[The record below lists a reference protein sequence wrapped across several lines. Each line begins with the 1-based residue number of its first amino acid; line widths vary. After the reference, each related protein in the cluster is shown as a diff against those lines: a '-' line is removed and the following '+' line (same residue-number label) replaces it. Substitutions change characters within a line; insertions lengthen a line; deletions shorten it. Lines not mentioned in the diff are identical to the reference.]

1 MDPIPDI
8 NIQVRNIDIPP
19 TQIWDVNVPSTIPR
33 VVPVTTQIGTPVV
46 NMPGCVTAH
55 EKSDKND
62 TIVSDDPKGAK
73 IFCDGTVPSFNPI
86 QYEPENM
93 TFEQSA
99 PVPKIPGPPETPA
112 PKTPEIPKT
121 DPVTAVTEE
130 TVEEVPDT
138 DWVEEYLPPVSTV
151 TTTASI
157 AVVATTSALLAKP
170 LADLLLKL
178 IKPTIKK
185 VLTKVQKMIGKKIK
199 VYSLRERR
207 GQQRSRNK
215 AVRVLKGRE

>member
-8 NIQVRNIDIPP
+8 NIQLRNIDIPP

-33 VVPVTTQIGTPVV
+33 VVPVTTQIGTPIV

>member
-8 NIQVRNIDIPP
+8 NVQIRNISIPE
-19 TQIWDVNVPSTIPR
+19 TQIWDVRVPNTIPR
-33 VVPVTTQIGTPVV
+33 TVPVTTLIGTPVV
-46 NMPGCVTAH
+46 NLPGCVTAH

-93 TFEQSA
+93 TFEQSS
-99 PVPKIPGPPETPA
+99 PVPKVPGPPETPP

-157 AVVATTSALLAKP
+157 AVVAATSALLAKP

-185 VLTKVQKMIGKKIK
+185 VVTKVQKMIGKKIK

>member
-8 NIQVRNIDIPP
+8 NIQIRNIDIPP

-33 VVPVTTQIGTPVV
+33 VVPVTTQIGTPIV

-62 TIVSDDPKGAK
+62 TIISDDPKGAK

>member
-8 NIQVRNIDIPP
+8 NINLRSIDIPE
-19 TQIWDVNVPSTIPR
+19 TQIWDVQVPNTIPR
-33 VVPVTTQIGTPVV
+33 VVPVTQLIGTPVV

-55 EKSDKND
+55 EKSGRND
-62 TIVSDDPKGAK
+62 TIVDDDPKGTK
-73 IFCDGTVPSFNPI
+73 VFCDGQVPSYDPI
-86 QYEPENM
+86 QYEPEQM
-93 TFEQSA
+93 VITRPSE
-99 PVPKIPGPPETPA
+99 VPKVPSPEAPTPP
-112 PKTPEIPKT
+112 TPEIPKT
-121 DPVTAVTEE
+121 PPQTAIVEE
-130 TVEEVPDT
+130 TKPEPEPEIPWT
-138 DWVEEYLPPVSTV
+138 EEYLPPLGTV

-185 VLTKVQKMIGKKIK
+185 VITKAKKMLGKKIK
-199 VYSLRERR
+199 VESLRERR

>member
-8 NIQVRNIDIPP
+8 NVQIRNISIPE
-19 TQIWDVNVPSTIPR
+19 TQIWDVQVPNTIPR
-33 VVPVTTQIGTPVV
+33 TVPVTTLIGTPVV
-46 NMPGCVTAH
+46 NLPGCVTAH

-73 IFCDGTVPSFNPI
+73 IFCDGSVPSFNPI

-93 TFEQSA
+93 TFEQSS
-99 PVPKIPGPPETPA
+99 PVPKVPGPPETPP

-157 AVVATTSALLAKP
+157 AVVAATSALLAKP

-185 VLTKVQKMIGKKIK
+185 VVTKVQKMIGKKIK

>member
-1 MDPIPDI
+1 MGSEMCIRD
-8 NIQVRNIDIPP
+8 
-19 TQIWDVNVPSTIPR
+19 S
-33 VVPVTTQIGTPVV
+33 
-46 NMPGCVTAH
+46 PGCVTAH

-73 IFCDGTVPSFNPI
+73 VFCDGQVPSFDPI

-93 TFEQSA
+93 VIERTA
-99 PVPKIPGPPETPA
+99 PVPKVPSPEAPTPQ
-112 PKTPEIPKT
+112 TPEIPKT
-121 DPVTAVTEE
+121 PPQTAIVEE
-130 TVEEVPDT
+130 TKPEPEPEIPWT
-138 DWVEEYLPPVSTV
+138 EEYLPPLGTV

-185 VLTKVQKMIGKKIK
+185 VITKAKKMLGKKIK
-199 VYSLRERR
+199 VESLRERR

>member
-33 VVPVTTQIGTPVV
+33 VVPVTTQIGTPIV

>member
-8 NIQVRNIDIPP
+8 NVQIRNISIPE
-19 TQIWDVNVPSTIPR
+19 TQIWDVQVPNTIPR
-33 VVPVTTQIGTPVV
+33 TVPVTTLIGTPVV
-46 NMPGCVTAH
+46 NLPGCVTAH

-93 TFEQSA
+93 TFEQSS
-99 PVPKIPGPPETPA
+99 PVPKVPGPPETPA

-157 AVVATTSALLAKP
+157 AVVAATSALLAKP

-185 VLTKVQKMIGKKIK
+185 VVTKVQKMIGKKIK

>member
-1 MDPIPDI
+1 MSKFLI
-8 NIQVRNIDIPP
+8 RFLEL
-19 TQIWDVNVPSTIPR
+19 
-33 VVPVTTQIGTPVV
+33 VPVTTQIGTPIV
-46 NMPGCVTAH
+46 NLPGCVTAH

-93 TFEQSA
+93 TFEQSS
-99 PVPKIPGPPETPA
+99 PVPKVPGPPETPP

-157 AVVATTSALLAKP
+157 AVVAVYLSTVGETVGRSFVETNQTNDQESADESP
-170 LADLLLKL
+170 EDDW
-178 IKPTIKK
+178 
-185 VLTKVQKMIGKKIK
+185 
-199 VYSLRERR
+199 
-207 GQQRSRNK
+207 
-215 AVRVLKGRE
+215 

>member
-8 NIQVRNIDIPP
+8 NVQIRNISIPE
-19 TQIWDVNVPSTIPR
+19 TQIWDVQVPNTIPR
-33 VVPVTTQIGTPVV
+33 TVPVTTLIGTPVV
-46 NMPGCVTAH
+46 NLPGCVTAH

-93 TFEQSA
+93 TFEQSS
-99 PVPKIPGPPETPA
+99 PVPKVPGPPETPP

-157 AVVATTSALLAKP
+157 AVVAATSALLAKP

-185 VLTKVQKMIGKKIK
+185 VVTKVQKMIGKKIK

>member
-19 TQIWDVNVPSTIPR
+19 TEIWNVNVPSTIPR
-33 VVPVTTQIGTPVV
+33 VVPVTTQIGTPIV

-73 IFCDGTVPSFNPI
+73 IFCDGTVPSFDPI

>member
-8 NIQVRNIDIPP
+8 NIQLRNIDIPS

-33 VVPVTTQIGTPVV
+33 VVPVTTQIGTPIV

-73 IFCDGTVPSFNPI
+73 IFCDGSVPSFNPI

-93 TFEQSA
+93 TFEQSS
-99 PVPKIPGPPETPA
+99 PVPKVPGPPETPP

-157 AVVATTSALLAKP
+157 AVVAATSALLAKP

>member
-1 MDPIPDI
+1 MDPIPNI

-33 VVPVTTQIGTPVV
+33 VIPVTTQIGTPIV

-73 IFCDGTVPSFNPI
+73 IFCDGSVPSFSPI

-99 PVPKIPGPPETPA
+99 PIPKLPGAPDAPA

-130 TVEEVPDT
+130 TVEEVPDV
-138 DWVEEYLPPVSTV
+138 DWVEEYLPPASTV
-151 TTTASI
+151 TTTAAI

-170 LADLLLKL
+170 LADILLKL

>member
-8 NIQVRNIDIPP
+8 NINLRNIAIPE
-19 TQIWDVNVPSTIPR
+19 TQIWDVQVPNTIPR
-33 VVPVTTQIGTPVV
+33 VVPVTQLIGTPVV

-55 EKSDKND
+55 EKSGRND
-62 TIVSDDPKGAK
+62 TIVDDDPKGTK
-73 IFCDGTVPSFNPI
+73 VFCDGQVPSYDPI
-86 QYEPENM
+86 QYEPEQM
-93 TFEQSA
+93 VITRPSE
-99 PVPKIPGPPETPA
+99 VPKVPSPEAPTPP
-112 PKTPEIPKT
+112 TPEIPKT
-121 DPVTAVTEE
+121 PPQTAIVEE
-130 TVEEVPDT
+130 TKPEPEPEIPWT
-138 DWVEEYLPPVSTV
+138 EEYLPPLGTV

-185 VLTKVQKMIGKKIK
+185 VITKAKKMLGKKIK
-199 VYSLRERR
+199 VESLRERR